1 MKRFRFY
8 ALLIALIT
16 FVACSDDDFDS
27 QLSTDLETETL
38 TFSAEGGQ
46 QSFLL
51 ESNESWMVS
60 ETPDWLRVEVK
71 DADDDPATR
80 SEVFTK
86 GKKEVTL
93 TAEANPKNEERTT
106 ELTLTTLNGK
116 ELKLKV
122 IQEKK
127 PELSGYWILSEGTS
141 GQGNSEL
148 AWYDVA
154 KDEVAK
160 KYFKAIN
167 GKPLGDTAN
176 ELALYG
182 SKMYV
187 VVTGAGFDTG
197 TTADNSYIEV
207 INPIDGKSIKR
218 ISFTDAEGTPA
229 KPRNI
234 IFEEGKGY
242 ITSYSNEVVRLDTAT
257 LTLDKHVYLSGTFAE
272 GLTYNNGSLYVCN
285 GGQGKDNKISVVAVE
300 NMEETKVIT
309 TANNP
314 NKIESVSNND
324 IYFTT
329 DWPEYKLYK
338 LTISDESITEVPE
351 LSVADITFSSNSIFT
366 SFSEW
371 GASAGAL
378 YQLDID
384 TEKATKFN
392 LDYGSVNIP
401 AMTEYHIG
409 KINGS
414 GHLYVTGTEEVI
426 VVFDPATK
434 EIKHAF
440 YTGTSGGSGVVA
452 VYR

>member
-8 ALLIALIT
+8 ALLIALVT
-16 FVACSDDDFDS
+16 FVACSDDDFNS
-27 QLSTDLETETL
+27 QLTTDLETETL
-38 TFSAEGGQ
+38 IFSAEGGQ

-93 TAEANPKNEERTT
+93 TAEENSESEERTT
-106 ELTLTTLNGK
+106 ELTMKTLNGK

-122 IQEKK
+122 VQDKK
-127 PELSGYWILSEGTS
+127 PELAGYWILSEGYT
-141 GQGNSEL
+141 GQGNAEL
-148 AWYDVA
+148 AWYDVT
-154 KDEVAK
+154 KDELAK
-160 KYFKAIN
+160 KQFKAIN

-176 ELALYG
+176 DLALYG

-187 VVTGAGFDTG
+187 VVTGPGFG
-197 TTADNSYIEV
+197 TETTNENSYIEV

-218 ISFTDAEGTPA
+218 IPFTDAEGTPA

-242 ITSYSNEVVRLDTAT
+242 ITSYSNEVVRLDTAS
-257 LTLDKHVYLSGTFAE
+257 LTLDNHAALSGILAE
-272 GLTYNNGSLYVCN
+272 GLTYNNGNLYVCN
-285 GGQGKDNKISVVAVE
+285 GGHGQDNKISVVDVE

-314 NKIESVSNND
+314 NKIESVSNED
-324 IYFTT
+324 IFFTT

-338 LTISDESITEVPE
+338 LTISDESITEVPG
-351 LSVADITFSSNSIFT
+351 LSVADITYSNNSIFT

-371 GASAGAL
+371 GASAGVL
-378 YQLDID
+378 HQLNIE
-384 TEKATKFN
+384 TEKVTKFN
-392 LDYGSVNIP
+392 LDYESVNIS

-414 GHLYVTGTEEVI
+414 DNLYVMGAEEEV
-426 VVFDPATK
+426 VVFDPVTK
-434 EIKHAF
+434 DIKHAF

>member
-8 ALLIALIT
+8 ALLIALVT

-27 QLSTDLETETL
+27 QLTTDLETETL
-38 TFSAEGGQ
+38 IFSAEGGQ

-93 TAEANPKNEERTT
+93 TAEENSESEERTT

-160 KYFKAIN
+160 KHFKAIN

-234 IFEEGKGY
+234 IFEGGKGY
-242 ITSYSNEVVRLDTAT
+242 ITSYSNEVVRLDTAS
-257 LTLDKHVYLSGTFAE
+257 LTLDNHAALSGILAE
-272 GLTYNNGSLYVCN
+272 GLTYNNGNLYVCN
-285 GGQGKDNKISVVAVE
+285 GGHGQDNKISVVDVE

-314 NKIESVSNND
+314 NKIESVSNED
-324 IYFTT
+324 IFFTT

-338 LTISDESITEVPE
+338 LTVSDETITEIPG
-351 LSVADITFSSNSIFT
+351 LSVADITYSNNSIFT

-414 GHLYVTGTEEVI
+414 DHLYVTGTEEEI

>member
-8 ALLIALIT
+8 ALLIALVT
-16 FVACSDDDFDS
+16 FVACSDDDFNS
-27 QLSTDLETETL
+27 QLTTDLETETL
-38 TFSAEGGQ
+38 IFSAEGGQ

-93 TAEANPKNEERTT
+93 TAEENSESEERTT

-127 PELSGYWILSEGTS
+127 PELLGYWILSEGTS

-160 KYFKAIN
+160 KHFKAIN

-218 ISFTDAEGTPA
+218 IPFTDAEGTPA

-234 IFEEGKGY
+234 IFEGGKGY
-242 ITSYSNEVVRLDTAT
+242 ITSYSNEVVRLDTAS
-257 LTLDKHVYLSGTFAE
+257 LTLDNHAALSGILAE
-272 GLTYNNGSLYVCN
+272 GLTYNNGNLYVCN
-285 GGQGKDNKISVVAVE
+285 GGHGQDNKISVVDVE

-338 LTISDESITEVPE
+338 LTISDETITEIPG
-351 LSVADITFSSNSIFT
+351 LSVADITYSNNSIFT

-414 GHLYVTGTEEVI
+414 DHLYVTGTEEEI